1 MATELEKIVIR
12 VEADLATLKKGLAD
26 GERQT
31 RTSSD
36 KMAASLKNIGSVAG
50 RVGKVLAGMGIA
62 AAAGLTVLIKAGLET
77 ADAIDKGA
85 KSANISTT
93 AFQELSYA
101 AALSGMSQ
109 GQLSVALESFNR
121 RMGLA
126 KDGTKLYSDALR
138 ELGVDMEDASGN
150 FKTTEQLME
159 ETLVAL
165 AEIEDKSLQAARASI
180 IYGDDAGKKLPLMM
194 KGGIQGL
201 RDMRQEIH
209 DLNAVL
215 SEDLIGKSVAAKDTL
230 TGLEFV
236 LKNSLA
242 VAVAENAGAIQD
254 LAKAI
259 ITAIPKLVEATR
271 GALEFLGIID
281 TGPRS
286 RLAKAREMRSSLLAD
301 GFQPGAEGIGTAA
314 FDVSGKFSR
323 AFASKRYGIDLSGAT
338 DEGGQVEILNN
349 YIRALEEQVALEEK
363 IAKARAE
370 ALKAAL
376 GGGGTK
382 PEEPVDIMNEM
393 YELHVKVNN
402 ELLKAQ
408 NTEESRLKLLEAQ
421 QHARR
426 EQYQALTDI
435 EGLAPEVRQNI
446 LDTLEKLESVELD
459 NLTKEIQDA
468 KDAARGLGDSLN
480 QAFQNAVL
488 NGENFIKVLGRMLKQ
503 VILFGQDGKGGIFGG
518 LLDGIFGGIGGF
530 FGDGIGG
537 LFGFA
542 EGGRPMPRRAAV
554 VGENGPELF
563 IPDSSGTVFNN
574 REFGS
579 MMRSQGQGVV
589 QYWTLEQSIHFDTML
604 ESVDQRIAQST
615 PQLIEAAKTGVQD
628 AMQRGGTFAK
638 TVRGF

>member
-12 VEADLATLKKGLAD
+12 VEADLASLKKGLAD

-36 KMAASLKNIGSVAG
+36 KMAASLKNIGGVAG

-126 KDGTKLYSDALR
+126 KDGTKLYSDTLAD
-138 ELGVDMEDASGN
+138 LGVSMTDAAGN

-165 AEIEDKSLQAARASI
+165 AAVEDTSLQAARASI
-180 IYGDDAGKKLPLMM
+180 VFGDDAGKKLPLMM

-259 ITAIPKLVEATR
+259 MTAIPKLVEATR

-314 FDVSGKFSR
+314 FDISGGFSR
-323 AFASKRYGIDLSGAT
+323 RFAKERYGIDLSGAI

-349 YIRALEEQVALEEK
+349 YIRALEEQVALEER
-363 IAKARAE
+363 IAKARAD
-370 ALKAAL
+370 ALKATL
-376 GGGGTK
+376 EGGGTK
-382 PEEPVDIMNEM
+382 PEERDILNEM
-393 YELHVKVNN
+393 YELHVGINN

-408 NTEESRLKLLEAQ
+408 NTEESRLALLEAQ

-426 EQYQALTDI
+426 EEYQALTDI
-435 EGLAPEVRQNI
+435 EGLAPEVRQQI
-446 LDTLEKLESVELD
+446 LDTLEKLDSVELD

-468 KDAARGLGDSLN
+468 KDASRGLGDSLN
-480 QAFQNAVL
+480 QAFQNAIL

-518 LLDGIFGGIGGF
+518 FLNSIFGGIGDF

-537 LFGFA
+537 MFGFA

-563 IPDSSGTVFNN
+563 IPDSSGTVYNN

-579 MMRSQGQGVV
+579 MMRSQGQGIIQHWV
-589 QYWTLEQSIHFDTML
+589 LEQNIHFDTTL
-604 ESVDQRIAQST
+604 ESVDTRIAQAT
-615 PQLIEAAKTGVQD
+615 PRLVEASKSAVQD
-628 AMQRGGTFAK
+628 AMQRGGGFSK